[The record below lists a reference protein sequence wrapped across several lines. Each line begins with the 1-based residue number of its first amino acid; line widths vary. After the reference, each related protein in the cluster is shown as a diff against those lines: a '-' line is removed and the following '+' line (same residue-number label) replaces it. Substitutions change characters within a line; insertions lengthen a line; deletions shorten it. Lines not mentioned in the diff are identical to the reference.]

1 MTQRI
6 DVTVAAVIEADGRF
20 LVVEEQASGKI
31 VFNQPAG
38 HLEPGESLTAAVI
51 RETFEET
58 GFSFDPDSVLGL
70 YLWHCDEADTSFL
83 RVAFCGDAAPPNADP
98 SLDEGILATHWLTRS
113 QLIAQEARLRSPL
126 VLRCLDDYQAGIRH
140 PISMISELPADELMR
155 LVGA

>member
-1 MTQRI
+1 MTKKL
-6 DVTVAAVIEADGRF
+6 DVTVAAIIEADDQF
-20 LVVEEQASGKI
+20 LVVEEKAGGKI

-51 RETFEET
+51 RETYEET
-58 GFSFDPDSVLGL
+58 GFSFKPDSVLGL

-83 RVAFCGDAAPPNADP
+83 RVAFCGNAVPPDADP
-98 SLDEGILATHWLTRS
+98 TLDEGILATHWLTRA
-113 QLIAQEARLRSPL
+113 QLIAREARLRSPL

-140 PISMISELPADELMR
+140 PLSMISELPADELMR